1 MDKLANSI
9 SLDCIPAADPNE
21 INISRIEYES
31 FIALQTRVETVKDY
45 IENDSYPSLEVI
57 RIMLGMDK

>member
-9 SLDCIPAADPNE
+9 NLDCIPVADTNE

-31 FIALQTRVETVKDY
+31 FIALQARIEVVKDY
-45 IENDSYPSLEVI
+45 IQNESYPSVDI
-57 RIMLGMDK
+57 IKIMLGIDK